1 MTYVDNS
8 FPVANSSAFF
18 SIQKQNNTPIVSGT
32 DIVAFVG
39 PDEQFHVP
47 IWGSVKAYKDPTH
60 LANISGRTGDSKDFA
75 YQEFCIRVYKNLN
88 ADRDDS
94 IAIYSDPD
102 NAEEPVDE
110 NTAFTFTSSSVV
122 AGQHEEDVLASD
134 GTVVA
139 AAGSDFFETT
149 EVPITNSQF
158 LANSYANGSMK
169 HF

>member
-1 MTYVDNS
+1 MLKK
-8 FPVANSSAFF
+8 
-18 SIQKQNNTPIVSGT
+18 I
-32 DIVAFVG
+32 
-39 PDEQFHVP
+39 E
-47 IWGSVKAYKDPTH
+47 SVLKEV
-60 LANISGRTGDSKDFA
+60 REDSPKT
-75 YQEFCIRVYKNLN
+75 
-88 ADRDDS
+88 
-94 IAIYSDPD
+94 
-102 NAEEPVDE
+102 AEELEKFRINHLGKNGTMNRFFEEFKQTPNTEKKELGQALNKLKKAIQEKLNEKKYSFSENFRQPSNIDLSKPVDE

>member
-18 SIQKQNNTPIVSGT
+18 SIQKQNNTPIVDGT
-32 DIVAFVG
+32 TIVAFVG

-47 IWGSVKAYKDPTH
+47 VWGAIKAYKDPNHYASDHGT
-60 LANISGRTGDSKDFA
+60 SDSDDFA
-75 YQEFCIRVYKNLN
+75 YQDFCIKVYKNMN
-88 ADRDDS
+88 ADRDDT
-94 IAIYSDPD
+94 IVVYSDPD
-102 NAEEPVDE
+102 NQAEPVDA

-122 AGQHEEDVLASD
+122 AGQHKEDVLASD
-134 GTVVA
+134 GTVVT